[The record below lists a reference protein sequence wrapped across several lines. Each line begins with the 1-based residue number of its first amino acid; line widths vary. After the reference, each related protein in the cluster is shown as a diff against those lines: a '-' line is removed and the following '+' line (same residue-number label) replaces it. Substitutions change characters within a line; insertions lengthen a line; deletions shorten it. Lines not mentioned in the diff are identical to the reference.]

1 MYPQTNP
8 NTPAS
13 GGVYI
18 PYFYQWGLY
27 LQTAHTVPTTPKR
40 PEDSAPAVYDFSSDL
55 VAPRRH
61 YHHAQTVEQIIER
74 GYFAVPRG
82 DPTTALI
89 SDRKATAWLGLDDL
103 IGQIRN
109 RYEIYESNLYEMK
122 LAQCAAANSLHGIVA
137 DRGSA
142 PATPREV
149 YAVQKQLQEIYQE
162 EREERVN
169 LWRDVS
175 RLRVTI
181 AEVAQQYLSAY
192 RKVYFLE
199 ASKGDAP

>member
-1 MYPQTNP
+1 MYPTNVP
-8 NTPAS
+8 NDPAPR
-13 GGVYI
+13 GGYV
-18 PYFYQWGLY
+18 PYFYEAGLY
-27 LQTAHTVPTTPKR
+27 LRGPETVPR
-40 PEDSAPAVYDFSSDL
+40 PARPLEDHAYPVYDFSSDL
-55 VAPRRH
+55 IRPHRP
-61 YHHAQTVEQIIER
+61 YHPQTVDQVIAR

-89 SDRKATAWLGLDDL
+89 SDRKATSWLGLDDL
-103 IGQIRN
+103 ISQIRG
-109 RYEIYESNLYEMK
+109 RYELYDRNIYEMK
-122 LAQCAAANSLHGIVA
+122 LSECAAANSLHGIVA

-192 RKVYFLE
+192 RKAYFLE
-199 ASKGDAP
+199 AAKGDAP

>member
-1 MYPQTNP
+1 MYQTNNP
-8 NTPAS
+8 NNPATR
-13 GGVYI
+13 GGYV
-18 PYFYQWGLY
+18 PYFYYAGHFLFRD
-27 LQTAHTVPTTPKR
+27 LPGPKLERPAEPTY
-40 PEDSAPAVYDFSSDL
+40 AVYDFSSDL
-55 VAPRRH
+55 IRPHRP
-61 YHHAQTVEQIIER
+61 YHPQTVEQIIAR

-109 RYEIYESNLYEMK
+109 RYEIYERNLYEMK
-122 LAQCAAANSLHGIVA
+122 LAQCAAANSLHGIIA

-142 PATPREV
+142 PAMPREV

-192 RKVYFLE
+192 RKVYFLD
-199 ASKGDAP
+199 AAKGDQP

>member
-1 MYPQTNP
+1 M
-8 NTPAS
+8 
-13 GGVYI
+13 
-18 PYFYQWGLY
+18 
-27 LQTAHTVPTTPKR
+27 
-40 PEDSAPAVYDFSSDL
+40 APH
-55 VAPRRH
+55 RH
-61 YHHAQTVEQIIER
+61 YRPQTVEDIIAR
-74 GYFAVPRG
+74 GYFSVSRG

-109 RYEIYESNLYEMK
+109 RYEIHERNLYETK
-122 LAQCAAANSLHGIVA
+122 LAECAAANSLFGIIA

-149 YAVQKQLQEIYQE
+149 YAVQKQLQKIYQE

-175 RLRVTI
+175 RLRESF
-181 AEVAQQYLSAY
+181 AEVTQQYLSAY

-199 ASKGDAP
+199 AAKGDAP

>member
-1 MYPQTNP
+1 
-8 NTPAS
+8 
-13 GGVYI
+13 
-18 PYFYQWGLY
+18 
-27 LQTAHTVPTTPKR
+27 
-40 PEDSAPAVYDFSSDL
+40 
-55 VAPRRH
+55 
-61 YHHAQTVEQIIER
+61 
-74 GYFAVPRG
+74 
-82 DPTTALI
+82 
-89 SDRKATAWLGLDDL
+89 
-103 IGQIRN
+103 
-109 RYEIYESNLYEMK
+109 MK
-122 LAQCAAANSLHGIVA
+122 LAECSAVNSLLGIIA

-142 PATPREV
+142 PAMPREV
-149 YAVQKQLQEIYQE
+149 YAVQKQLQRIYQE